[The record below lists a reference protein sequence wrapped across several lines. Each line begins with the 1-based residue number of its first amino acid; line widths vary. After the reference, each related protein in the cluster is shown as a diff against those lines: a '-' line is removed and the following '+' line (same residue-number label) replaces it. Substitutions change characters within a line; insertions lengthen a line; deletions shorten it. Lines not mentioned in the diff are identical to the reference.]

1 MEGYLKEVGVVL
13 LLGGIVSLT
22 AAGAATSGSFEQ
34 LAGIAV
40 GLGMLVG
47 GMGSMMWDVQMRKR
61 SDLES
66 SDTGFWYR
74 VVGVFVAL
82 VSTGLPYTRIPLP
95 SSPGAAVEGERTP
108 ESFVDIAYTLAMTG
122 NPEIELAM
130 LFFGAVVVLGAFIG
144 IFHHLGGYVILFGS
158 IGFAFILIQL
168 LQVGFG
174 TLLFVEFQPGVW
186 VAIFGA
192 LLIVTSP
199 MLKLGRSSAG
209 EPATS
214 P

>member
-13 LLGGIVSLT
+13 LLGGIVCLT
-22 AAGAATSGSFEQ
+22 AAGAARSGEFGQ
-34 LAGIAV
+34 VAGIAV

-47 GMGSMMWDVQMRKR
+47 GMGSMMWEVQIRDHRDVV
-61 SDLES
+61 E
-66 SDTGFWYR
+66 SDTAFWYR

-95 SSPGAAVEGERTP
+95 ESPGASVAAERSAG
-108 ESFVDIAYTLAMTG
+108 SFVDVVYTVAVAG
-122 NPEIELAM
+122 SPDVELAFI
-130 LFFGAVVVLGAFIG
+130 FFGAVVVLGAFVG

-186 VAIFGA
+186 VAVFGA

-199 MLKLGRSSAG
+199 ILEVG
-209 EPATS
+209 EEQPETD
-214 P
+214 

>member
-22 AAGAATSGSFEQ
+22 AAGAARSGEFEQ
-34 LAGIAV
+34 VAGIAV

-47 GMGSMMWDVQMRKR
+47 GMGSMMWEVQMRER
-61 SDLES
+61 MDVVE
-66 SDTGFWYR
+66 SDTAFWYR
-74 VVGVFVAL
+74 VVGVFVSL
-82 VSTGLPYTRIPLP
+82 ISTGLPYTKIPLP
-95 SSPGAAVEGERTP
+95 DSPGAPVAAERSA
-108 ESFVDIAYTLAMTG
+108 ESFVDIVYTVTVAG
-122 NPEIELAM
+122 SPDAELAFM
-130 LFFGAVVVLGAFIG
+130 FFGAVVVLGAFIG
-144 IFHHLGGYVILFGS
+144 IFHHLGGYIILFGS

-186 VAIFGA
+186 VAVFGA

-199 MLKLGRSSAG
+199 ILQVDG
-209 EPATS
+209 EPMEAG
-214 P
+214 

>member
-22 AAGAATSGSFEQ
+22 AAGAAQSGEFGQ
-34 LAGIAV
+34 IAGIAT

-47 GMGSMMWDVQMRKR
+47 GMGSMMWEVQIRDHRDVVK
-61 SDLES
+61 
-66 SDTGFWYR
+66 SDTAFWYR

-82 VSTGLPYTRIPLP
+82 ISTGLPYTKIPLP
-95 SSPGAAVEGERTP
+95 DSPGASVAAERSP
-108 ESFVDIAYTLAMTG
+108 GSFVDVVYTVAVAG
-122 NPEIELAM
+122 SPDVELAFI
-130 LFFGAVVVLGAFIG
+130 FFGAVVVLGAFIG

-186 VAIFGA
+186 VAVFGA

-199 MLKLGRSSAG
+199 ILEVRGG
-209 EPATS
+209 QQETG
-214 P
+214 

>member
-1 MEGYLKEVGVVL
+1 MEGYLKEIGVVM

-22 AAGAATSGSFEQ
+22 AAGAANSGAFEQ

-47 GMGSMMWDVQMRKR
+47 GMGSMMWEAQIREHRDVV
-61 SDLES
+61 E
-66 SDTGFWYR
+66 SDTAFWYR

-82 VSTGLPYTRIPLP
+82 ISTGLPYTKIPLP
-95 SSPGAAVEGERTP
+95 DAPGAAVAAERSA
-108 ESFVDIAYTLAMTG
+108 ESFVDVAYTVTVAG
-122 NPEIELAM
+122 SPEIELAFM
-130 LFFGAVVVLGAFIG
+130 FFGAVVVLGAFIG

-186 VAIFGA
+186 VAVFGA
-192 LLIVTSP
+192 ILIVTSP
-199 MLKLGRSSAG
+199 LLEVELEQPNSD
-209 EPATS
+209 
-214 P
+214 